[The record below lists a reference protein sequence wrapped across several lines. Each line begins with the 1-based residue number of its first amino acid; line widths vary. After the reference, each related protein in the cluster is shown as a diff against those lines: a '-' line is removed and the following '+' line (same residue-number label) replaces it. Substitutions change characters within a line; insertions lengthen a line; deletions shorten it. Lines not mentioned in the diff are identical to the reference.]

1 MAGVAHALGTTCR
14 RDATEQDLV
23 SVKNG
28 ILKLKDVRDE
38 RNEWVMRTRER
49 LG

>member
-1 MAGVAHALGTTCR
+1 MPWEPLEGGGGGT
-14 RDATEQDLV
+14 TEQDLV

-38 RNEWVMRTRER
+38 RNEWLMRTRET